1 MAQGIVSDM
10 GDVFKAVIKEL
21 QAKLAQVELV
31 VRNEMAPSRAELAN
45 YCWFT
50 GRVIRKLVDPDRT
63 RDRDVFWHEC
73 KGILKDVLLFPGW
86 NPGFFS
92 ADGVRQDI
100 LEQDLLAM
108 LRKLLRYVEKR
119 ASGQVRAPREKLSVE
134 DVMRAREKRRMQEE
148 AAALRVRVSDVLDKS
163 IKGRGRARATCQ
175 AIKKRWDE
183 ESSDPDELCP
193 DIVRHGSCTYAH
205 QCGFCCR

>member
-1 MAQGIVSDM
+1 MAQGPFSDM
-10 GDVFKAVIKEL
+10 GELFMVVIKEL
-21 QAKLAQVELV
+21 QAKLAQVEYV
-31 VRNEMAPSRAELAN
+31 VRIEQAASRHELEN
-45 YCWFT
+45 YCWLT
-50 GRVIRKLVDPDRT
+50 GRVIRKLVDPDRS

-86 NPGFFS
+86 NPGTFS

-119 ASGQVRAPREKLSVE
+119 ASGEVSAPREKLSVE
-134 DVMRAREKRRMQEE
+134 DAMRAREKRQMQEE

-163 IKGRGRARATCQ
+163 NKRRGRARATCH
-175 AIKKRWDE
+175 AIKKRWDD

-193 DIVRHGSCTYAH
+193 DIATFGSCTYGH